1 MIFRKK
7 TLRGKTVAVLA
18 ADGFER
24 VELTIPCKAL
34 RRAGAKVHVISLHK
48 GKIRSMN
55 LTAPSGTV
63 AVDHTV
69 TDARPEDYDALLIPG
84 GFVGPDFLRQSR
96 EARDFVR
103 TFDQQGKPIA
113 TLCHG
118 PWLLVSAEVASGRT
132 LAAWPGVRDD
142 IVHAGGTWRDQAVVR
157 DRNWVSSRGPQDLM
171 EFVPAMIELYAD
183 GQSSKE
189 GQNEQAENP
198 SHSRDGASS
207 STGGE
212 SASLTRSSSPQAE
225 QPLAPALIAARAIP
239 GSMFRTVL
247 FAGMIAGLGM
257 LAYRKLKS

>member
-1 MIFRKK
+1 MIFRSKK
-7 TLRGKTVAVLA
+7 LKGKTVAVLA

-24 VELTIPCKAL
+24 VDLTIPCKAL

-63 AVDHTV
+63 AVDRTV
-69 TDARPEDYDALLIPG
+69 TDAQPEDYDALLIPG
-84 GFVGPDFLRQSR
+84 GFIGPDFLRQSR

-142 IVHAGGTWRDQAVVR
+142 IVHAGGTWRDQPMVR
-157 DRNWVSSRGPQDLM
+157 DRNWVSSRGPQDLT

-183 GQSSKE
+183 GRSS
-189 GQNEQAENP
+189 NEQAEHS
-198 SHSRDGASS
+198 SHSGDGASS
-207 STGGE
+207 SPGSE

-247 FAGMIAGLGM
+247 FAGMIVGVGM